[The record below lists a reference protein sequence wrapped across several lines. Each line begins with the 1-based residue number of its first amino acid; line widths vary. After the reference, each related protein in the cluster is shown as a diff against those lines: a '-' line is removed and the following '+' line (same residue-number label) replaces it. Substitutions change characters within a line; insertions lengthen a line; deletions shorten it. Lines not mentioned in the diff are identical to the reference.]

1 MSRTNTLLIAIL
13 LFFSTASAQLPELS
27 VVLKPST
34 NATGIEKA
42 RALYYESDYINAKA
56 LFYVELEKG
65 SFQPHDF
72 LLFSNT
78 LVLDNKPSL
87 ATEFLK
93 EYEKTSGNTT
103 TSQQTGT
110 SSSISEKPVETIYPV
125 SNPTSYRG
133 KIYTAIDGKVMEY
146 DTDCDGNLS
155 NRREVL
161 MGITDMPI
169 GSVAFYNNANNAVV
183 SLIDRLHNESSL
195 YLLYKK
201 NGKWRKPV
209 KLFDDVKGNYAFPQI
224 DEESQ
229 KLYFSSDRPGGQGG
243 YDLFVSVFNKNT
255 FEKPISLGNVVNT
268 PGNEIN
274 PILTKNWLY
283 FSSDGHASKGGFD
296 IFKFKNLGDQQTIL
310 LNAAEM
316 NTIDNEVALLPTSE
330 TSYYIKRENKEQTKL
345 YSMIK
350 QATMTTVTG
359 NVIDEQGVPISG
371 AYVLMGEDNGGFTA
385 TDNKGNYLYNIPDN
399 VVEISGKV
407 IAEGYEAITFNTTE
421 GENASIQLTRVK
433 PLEII
438 KEVIRTVKV
447 TQRPMMSE
455 TQLKQSE
462 ADSGDVFF
470 IPSEITNKS
479 IDVNNSGVSAITKP
493 ANGLYYIIIMSSYSY
508 TQAYDYWNKWIPD
521 FNSAEIL
528 EYENGLYRIGFYAG
542 SSEQAA
548 LEVYNNAKKIKKDI
562 WLLRP

>member
-1 MSRTNTLLIAIL
+1 MSKTNTLLIAIL
-13 LFFSTASAQLPELS
+13 LFFSSASAQLPELS
-27 VVLKPST
+27 VVLKPSAD
-34 NATGIEKA
+34 ATGIEKA
-42 RALYYESDYINAKA
+42 RAFYYESDYVNAKA

-65 SFQPHDF
+65 NFQPHDF

-78 LVLDNKPSL
+78 LMFDNKPSL

-103 TSQQTGT
+103 ISQQTGT
-110 SSSISEKPVETIYPV
+110 SSSISEKPVQTIYPV

-133 KIYTAIDGKVMEY
+133 KVYTAIDGKVMEY

-183 SLIDRLHNESSL
+183 SLIDKPLNESSL

-243 YDLFVSVFNKNT
+243 YDLFVSVYNKNT
-255 FEKPISLGNVVNT
+255 FEKPISLGNGVNT

-274 PILTKNWLY
+274 PVQTKNWLY
-283 FSSDGHASKGGFD
+283 FSSDGRASKGGFD
-296 IFKFKNLGDQQTIL
+296 IFKFKNLGDNQTIL

-316 NTIDNEVALLPTSE
+316 NTKDNEVALLPTSE

-359 NVIDEQGVPISG
+359 NVIDEQGLPISG
-371 AYVLMGEDNGGFTA
+371 AYILIGEDNGGFTA
-385 TDNKGNYLYNIPDN
+385 TDTKGNYMYAIPEN
-399 VVEISGKV
+399 VTDISGKV
-407 IAEGYEAITFNTTE
+407 LAEGYEAFAFNTTE
-421 GENASIQLTRVK
+421 GENTSIQLTRVK
-433 PLEII
+433 PVEII
-438 KEVIRTVKV
+438 KEVIRTVNV
-447 TQRPMMSE
+447 AQRPMSD
-455 TQLKQSE
+455 TQLMQSE

-470 IPSEITNKS
+470 IPPEIKNKS
-479 IDVNNSGVSAITKP
+479 IDDNKNGVSAITKP
-493 ANGLYYIIIMSSYSY
+493 ANGLYYIIIVSSYSY
-508 TQAYDYWNKWIPD
+508 TQAYDYWNKWITY

-528 EYENGLYRIGFYAG
+528 EYENELYRIGFYAG
-542 SSEQAA
+542 SSEEAA
-548 LEVYNNAKKIKKDI
+548 LKVYNDAKKIKKDI
-562 WLLRP
+562 WLIRP